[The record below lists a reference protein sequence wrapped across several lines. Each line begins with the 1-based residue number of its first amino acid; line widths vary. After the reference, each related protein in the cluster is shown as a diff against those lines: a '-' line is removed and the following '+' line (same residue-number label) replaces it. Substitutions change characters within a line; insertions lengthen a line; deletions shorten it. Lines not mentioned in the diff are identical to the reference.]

1 MMNNSKVKSIIESV
15 NSVLIGKNE
24 EVKLAIVTLLAR
36 GHLLLEDI
44 PGVGKTTL
52 AKAIASSIGCDFSRI
67 QFTPD
72 TLPGDV
78 TGITVYNPKE
88 NEFRY
93 VKGAIM
99 SSIVLAD
106 EINRTSPKTQ
116 SSLLEAMEEGQV
128 TVDGNTYPLEK
139 PFMVIATQNPIEFL
153 GTYNLPEAQ
162 LDRFMMRL
170 SIGYP
175 DKESEKKLTIA
186 RLNGCEKITIKEQ
199 ITKEELISMQSDVDK
214 VNINEDVMSYI
225 VRIISQTRDNQSIE
239 LGASPR
245 ATIALSRA
253 CMALAYIEGR
263 DYVIPDD
270 VKALAVCVLSHRIVL
285 SVDARINGTDT
296 KDIIEKILKKTP
308 VPVL

>member
-1 MMNNSKVKSIIESV
+1 MKNTKAIKIIDSVSK
-15 NSVLIGKNE
+15 VLIGKDE
-24 EVKLAIVTLLAR
+24 IIKLSVVALLAR

-52 AKAIASSIGCDFSRI
+52 AKAISRSIGCEFNRI

-78 TGITVYNPKE
+78 TGITVYNPKTS
-88 NEFRY
+88 EFNY

-99 SSIVLAD
+99 SNIILAD

-116 SSLLEAMEEGQV
+116 SSLLEAMEEKQV
-128 TVDGNTYPLEK
+128 TVEGNTYILDK
-139 PFMVIATQNPIEFL
+139 PFMVIATQNPTEFL

-175 DKESEKKLTIA
+175 DASYEALLTKA
-186 RLNGCEKITIKEQ
+186 RLNGTGDVEQ
-199 ITKEELISMQSDVDK
+199 DEVVTKAELLSMQSQIDKTEVKDDVLDYI
-214 VNINEDVMSYI
+214 VNIVA
-225 VRIISQTRDNQSIE
+225 QTRKSQSVE

-245 ATIALSRA
+245 ATIALTRA
-253 CMALAYIEGR
+253 SMAYAFVEGR
-263 DYVIPDD
+263 NFVIPDD
-270 VKALAVCVLSHRIVL
+270 VKALAVPVLSHRLVL
-285 SVDARINGTDT
+285 NVDARMNGITS
-296 KDIIEKILKKTP
+296 KEIIEKILKKTP
-308 VPVL
+308 VPVLS